1 MTDVTLRFIATRASA
16 VVPIAMSLAA
26 VGLLGAALVFGFG
39 RSAHGDE
46 GAAAHLWQLLMAGQL
61 PVIAY
66 FALRWLPTAPRE
78 GATVL
83 AAQLVAGLAA
93 AAPVFLLHL

>member
-1 MTDVTLRFIATRASA
+1 
-16 VVPIAMSLAA
+16 MSLAA
-26 VGLLGAALVFGFG
+26 IGLLVAALMFGFG
-39 RSAHGDE
+39 RSPDGDE
-46 GAAAHLWQLLMAGQL
+46 GTAAHLWQLLMAGQL

-83 AAQLVAGLAA
+83 AAQAVAALAA